1 MEASSLDSLT
11 PLITAADQWHEVLLL
26 LPVLVGLEVVL
37 SADNAIA
44 LAAIAKGLKSQNQ
57 QKQALNL
64 GLVFAL
70 FFRISLILVSRWVL
84 GFKPLMAAGA
94 AYLLWLCADH
104 FINNSSEVE
113 LPESELSTPE
123 LSTPELLSSELTSSN
138 LLDSKSLE
146 NKSVNKSLNNSA
158 KIISA
163 DNLFGFDRKLAGT
176 AISIALTDLAFSLDS
191 VAAAVAVSDK
201 LWLVITG
208 GIIGVVALRLSSNL
222 FIELLNNY
230 PRLEAAGYI
239 AVGLVGIQL
248 LVRVF
253 WPFIELPQW
262 LLLSLVGLLFLW
274 GFTNRRKLC

>member
-1 MEASSLDSLT
+1 MEASSLDSLK

-104 FINNSSEVE
+104 FINNSSQVE
-113 LPESELSTPE
+113 LPESEL
-123 LSTPELLSSELTSSN
+123 LSSESISSELISSN

-146 NKSVNKSLNNSA
+146 NKSTNESLNNSTNS
-158 KIISA
+158 IFP

-201 LWLVITG
+201 LWLVVTG

-248 LVRVF
+248 FVRVF
-253 WPFIELPQW
+253 WPYIELPQW

>member
-113 LPESELSTPE
+113 SQESELLT
-123 LSTPELLSSELTSSN
+123 TELLSSELTSSK

-146 NKSVNKSLNNSA
+146 NKSINESLNNSA
-158 KIISA
+158 NVISA

>member
-104 FINNSSEVE
+104 FINNSSQVE
-113 LPESELSTPE
+113 LPESV
-123 LSTPELLSSELTSSN
+123 LSTPELLSSELTSSKF
-138 LLDSKSLE
+138 LDSKSLE
-146 NKSVNKSLNNSA
+146 NKSINESLNNSTN
-158 KIISA
+158 IISA

>member
-44 LAAIAKGLKSQNQ
+44 LAAIAKGLKSKNQ

-104 FINNSSEVE
+104 FINNSSQVE
-113 LPESELSTPE
+113 LPEPE
-123 LSTPELLSSELTSSN
+123 

-146 NKSVNKSLNNSA
+146 NKSINESLNNSTN
-158 KIISA
+158 IVSA

>member
-123 LSTPELLSSELTSSN
+123 LLSSELTSSN
-138 LLDSKSLE
+138 LLDFKSLE
-146 NKSVNKSLNNSA
+146 NKSVNKSLNNFA

-176 AISIALTDLAFSLDS
+176 AIIIALTDLAFSLDS

>member
-1 MEASSLDSLT
+1 MEASSLDSLK

-104 FINNSSEVE
+104 FINNSSQVE
-113 LPESELSTPE
+113 LPESEL
-123 LSTPELLSSELTSSN
+123 LSSESISSELISSN

-146 NKSVNKSLNNSA
+146 NKSTNESLNNSTNS
-158 KIISA
+158 IFP

-248 LVRVF
+248 FVRVF
-253 WPFIELPQW
+253 WPFIELPEW

>member
-113 LPESELSTPE
+113 SPESELLT
-123 LSTPELLSSELTSSN
+123 TELLSSELTSSN

-146 NKSVNKSLNNSA
+146 NKSIDESLNNSTN
-158 KIISA
+158 IISA

>member
-113 LPESELSTPE
+113 LPEPE
-123 LSTPELLSSELTSSN
+123 LSTPELLSPELTSSK

-146 NKSVNKSLNNSA
+146 NKSINKSLNNSA

-163 DNLFGFDRKLAGT
+163 ENLFRFDRKLAGT

>member
-113 LPESELSTPE
+113 SPESELLT
-123 LSTPELLSSELTSSN
+123 TELLSSELTSSK

-146 NKSVNKSLNNSA
+146 NKSINESLKNSA
-158 KIISA
+158 NAISA

>member
-123 LSTPELLSSELTSSN
+123 LLSSELTSSN

-163 DNLFGFDRKLAGT
+163 DNLFGFNRKLAGT

>member
-1 MEASSLDSLT
+1 
-11 PLITAADQWHEVLLL
+11 
-26 LPVLVGLEVVL
+26 
-37 SADNAIA
+37 
-44 LAAIAKGLKSQNQ
+44 
-57 QKQALNL
+57 
-64 GLVFAL
+64 
-70 FFRISLILVSRWVL
+70 
-84 GFKPLMAAGA
+84 MAAGA

-123 LSTPELLSSELTSSN
+123 LLSSELLGSN

-176 AISIALTDLAFSLDS
+176 AIIIALTDLAFSLDS

>member
-1 MEASSLDSLT
+1 MEASSLDSLK

-104 FINNSSEVE
+104 FINNSSQVE
-113 LPESELSTPE
+113 LPESE

-146 NKSVNKSLNNSA
+146 NKSTNESLNNSTNS
-158 KIISA
+158 IFP

-248 LVRVF
+248 FVRVF
-253 WPFIELPQW
+253 WPYIELPQW

>member
-104 FINNSSEVE
+104 FINNSSQVE
-113 LPESELSTPE
+113 LPEPE
-123 LSTPELLSSELTSSN
+123 

-146 NKSVNKSLNNSA
+146 NKSINESLKNSA
-158 KIISA
+158 NLISA
-163 DNLFGFDRKLAGT
+163 DNIFGFDRKLAGT
-176 AISIALTDLAFSLDS
+176 AISIALTDIAFSLDS

>member
-104 FINNSSEVE
+104 FINNSSQVE
-113 LPESELSTPE
+113 LPESV
-123 LSTPELLSSELTSSN
+123 LSTPELLSSE
-138 LLDSKSLE
+138 SLE
-146 NKSVNKSLNNSA
+146 NKSIEESLNNSTN
-158 KIISA
+158 IISA

>member
-104 FINNSSEVE
+104 FINNSSQVE
-113 LPESELSTPE
+113 LPE
-123 LSTPELLSSELTSSN
+123 PELLY
-138 LLDSKSLE
+138 SKSLE
-146 NKSVNKSLNNSA
+146 DESINESLNNSA
-158 KIISA
+158 NIISP

>member
-104 FINNSSEVE
+104 FINNSSQVE
-113 LPESELSTPE
+113 LPE
-123 LSTPELLSSELTSSN
+123 PELL
-138 LLDSKSLE
+138 DYKSLE
-146 NKSVNKSLNNSA
+146 NKSINESLNNSSN
-158 KIISA
+158 IISA

>member
-104 FINNSSEVE
+104 FINNSSQVE
-113 LPESELSTPE
+113 LPEPELSTPE
-123 LSTPELLSSELTSSN
+123 LSTPELLSSELTSSKF
-138 LLDSKSLE
+138 LDSKSLE
-146 NKSVNKSLNNSA
+146 NKSINESLNNSSN
-158 KIISA
+158 IISA

>member
-104 FINNSSEVE
+104 FINNSSQVE
-113 LPESELSTPE
+113 LPESVLST
-123 LSTPELLSSELTSSN
+123 TELLSSELTSSK

-146 NKSVNKSLNNSA
+146 NKSINESLNESINNSSN
-158 KIISA
+158 IISA

>member
-94 AYLLWLCADH
+94 AYLLWLCVDH

-113 LPESELSTPE
+113 SPESELLT
-123 LSTPELLSSELTSSN
+123 TELLSSELTSSK

-146 NKSVNKSLNNSA
+146 NKSINESLNNSA
-158 KIISA
+158 NVISA
-163 DNLFGFDRKLAGT
+163 DNLVGFDRKLAGT